1 MSNFGEFCKRS
12 SHQLNLS
19 KLQSGSSMSNT
30 ADIQKLAESG
40 RIVVGVF
47 ESVRPYIK
55 PGITPL
61 EINAIAEDYILSQ
74 NAKPAFKG
82 YGEVAGQRP
91 GFPAALCISVN
102 DVVVH
107 GIPNDTPLQDGDI
120 ISVDCGTYKDGY
132 YGDSAYTFAVG
143 TISEETKKLLKI
155 TRESLNLAVE
165 QAVTNNK
172 VYDIARAVQT
182 HCEKNGFSVV
192 RDLVGHGVGKSLHEE
207 PSIPNFVPPL
217 MYRTAYPNVKLQEG
231 LCIAI
236 EPMINQGTRD
246 VKTDKDKWT
255 IRTRDGKLSAHFE
268 KMVVIQKGT
277 PLVLTDYN
285 PSEHWF

>member
-1 MSNFGEFCKRS
+1 MISQG
-12 SHQLNLS
+12 QY
-19 KLQSGSSMSNT
+19 KL
-30 ADIQKLAESG
+30 
-40 RIVVGVF
+40 IVKKKVF
-47 ESVRPYIK
+47 
-55 PGITPL
+55 L
-61 EINAIAEDYILSQ
+61 W
-74 NAKPAFKG
+74 
-82 YGEVAGQRP
+82 
-91 GFPAALCISVN
+91 
-102 DVVVH
+102 
-107 GIPNDTPLQDGDI
+107 
-120 ISVDCGTYKDGY
+120 
-132 YGDSAYTFAVG
+132 
-143 TISEETKKLLKI
+143 
-155 TRESLNLAVE
+155 
-165 QAVTNNK
+165 
-172 VYDIARAVQT
+172 
-182 HCEKNGFSVV
+182 V

-285 PSEHWF
+285 PSEDWF

>member
-1 MSNFGEFCKRS
+1 
-12 SHQLNLS
+12 
-19 KLQSGSSMSNT
+19 MSNT

-143 TISEETKKLLKI
+143 TISEETKKLLKT

-217 MYRTAYPNVKLQEG
+217 MYRTAYPNVRLQEG

>member
-1 MSNFGEFCKRS
+1 M
-12 SHQLNLS
+12 
-19 KLQSGSSMSNT
+19 NT
-30 ADIQKLAESG
+30 KTDIQKLAESG

-47 ESVRPYIK
+47 ETVRPYIK

-74 NAKPAFKG
+74 DAKPAFKG
-82 YGEVAGQRP
+82 YGEIAGQRP

-107 GIPNDTPLQDGDI
+107 GIPNDIPLKDGDI

-143 TISEETKKLLKI
+143 TISDEAKKLLKT

-165 QAVTNNK
+165 QAVANNK

-182 HCEKNGFSVV
+182 HCEKKGFSVV
-192 RDLVGHGVGKSLHEE
+192 RDLVGHGVGRSLHEE

-217 MYRTAYPNVKLQEG
+217 MYRTAYPNVKLKEG
-231 LCIAI
+231 NCIAI
-236 EPMINQGTRD
+236 EPMINMGRRD
-246 VKTDKDKWT
+246 VKQLSDKWT
-255 IRTRDGKLSAHFE
+255 IVTADRLPSAHYE
-268 KMVVIQKGT
+268 HSVAIRKKKADILSTHAPIEEAIKN
-277 PLVLTDYN
+277 N
-285 PSEHWF
+285 PNLREIPRNS

>member
-1 MSNFGEFCKRS
+1 MMSTVFHAPAIRLDS
-12 SHQLNLS
+12 A
-19 KLQSGSSMSNT
+19 T
-30 ADIQKLAESG
+30 TKLAEAG
-40 RIVVGVF
+40 RIIVGVF
-47 ESVRPYIK
+47 ELVRPYIK
-55 PGITPL
+55 PGITPF

-74 NAKPAFKG
+74 SALPAFKG
-82 YGEVAGQRP
+82 YGEIAGQRQ

-107 GIPNDTPLQDGDI
+107 GIPDDVPLKEGDI

-143 TISEETKKLLKI
+143 TISDEAKRLLRV

-165 QAVTNNK
+165 QAKARNK

-182 HCEKNGFSVV
+182 HVEKNRFSVV
-192 RDLVGHGVGKSLHEE
+192 RDLVGHGVGQELHEE
-207 PSIPNFVPPL
+207 PAIPNFVPPL
-217 MYRTAYPNVKLQEG
+217 MYRAAYPNVKLEEG
-231 LCIAI
+231 MCIAI
-236 EPMINQGTRD
+236 EPMVNEGTKD

-268 KMVVIQKGT
+268 KMLIIQNGA

-285 PSEHWF
+285 PTEDF